1 MADAIIAG
9 PIARKIEEEHAIA
22 RHIWKTKADAAER
35 DLDEAVKLLAR
46 AVFNYMTISAQD
58 MSHSLLNRVKE
69 AQESR

>member
-1 MADAIIAG
+1 MTSADKLRERRIRQKRG
-9 PIARKIEEEHAIA
+9 
-22 RHIWKTKADAAER
+22 DDAER